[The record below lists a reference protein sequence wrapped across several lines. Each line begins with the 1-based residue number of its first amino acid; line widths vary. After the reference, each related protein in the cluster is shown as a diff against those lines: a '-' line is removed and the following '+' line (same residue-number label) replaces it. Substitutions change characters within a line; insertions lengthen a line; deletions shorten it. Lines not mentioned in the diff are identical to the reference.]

1 MHEREKMTR
10 RALLKRGVAL
20 GSGLALVNLP
30 RTGRPAPSNRITL
43 GFIGAGGM
51 ATGHLNP
58 LLALPEVQVVAV
70 CDVHGGRRDVMVK
83 RVHAK
88 YGNTDCT
95 GYNDF
100 RDLLARPD
108 VDAVLIA
115 TPDHWH
121 ALQVIAAAK
130 AGKHIYSEKPFCRTI
145 AEGRAMC
152 EAVWRHGVVFQH
164 GTQQRSSG
172 QFRLACELV
181 RNGRIG
187 KLHTVRV
194 ASPGGRKGSKGEL
207 KPVPEHFDYDFWL
220 GPAPF
225 APYSPER
232 VDKSHWYFMEDY
244 SAGGFISGFGIHHV
258 DIAQWGMGTELTGPV
273 EIEGTGVFPDEGLCD
288 TPITWHVEYHFGSG
302 PRVIYTTGHE
312 APLGVTF
319 EGTDGTVYINR
330 GEMWTKPE
338 SLAKELIGPD
348 EIHLYQSPNH
358 HRNWLEC
365 IRTGRETVAPV
376 EVGHRS
382 QTICCL
388 SDIATRVGRKLKW
401 DPKAERIPGDDTANR
416 LLSRAMREPWSV

>member
-1 MHEREKMTR
+1 MRGGDATSLRFVAYYKRLLLARWQAAMLPPHAGLEDSMHEREKMTR

-130 AGKHIYSEKPFCRTI
+130 AGKHIYS
-145 AEGRAMC
+145 
-152 EAVWRHGVVFQH
+152 
-164 GTQQRSSG
+164 
-172 QFRLACELV
+172 
-181 RNGRIG
+181 
-187 KLHTVRV
+187 
-194 ASPGGRKGSKGEL
+194 
-207 KPVPEHFDYDFWL
+207 
-220 GPAPF
+220 
-225 APYSPER
+225 
-232 VDKSHWYFMEDY
+232 
-244 SAGGFISGFGIHHV
+244 
-258 DIAQWGMGTELTGPV
+258 
-273 EIEGTGVFPDEGLCD
+273 
-288 TPITWHVEYHFGSG
+288 
-302 PRVIYTTGHE
+302 
-312 APLGVTF
+312 
-319 EGTDGTVYINR
+319 
-330 GEMWTKPE
+330 
-338 SLAKELIGPD
+338 
-348 EIHLYQSPNH
+348 
-358 HRNWLEC
+358 
-365 IRTGRETVAPV
+365 
-376 EVGHRS
+376 
-382 QTICCL
+382 
-388 SDIATRVGRKLKW
+388 
-401 DPKAERIPGDDTANR
+401 
-416 LLSRAMREPWSV
+416 